1 VSVTCPHCKS
11 IGQVLDTRRYG
22 ETITRRRYC
31 AYCEAKW
38 TTRETGDDTEERLR
52 RENERLRTILSNIR
66 ASLAGAF
73 TELPHVGEGG
83 NISERATR
91 KHGA

>member
-1 VSVTCPHCKS
+1 MSVLCPHCKS
-11 IGQVLDTRRYG
+11 VGQVLDTRRYG

-31 AYCEAKW
+31 SECEARW
-38 TTRETGDDTEERLR
+38 TTRETGDESEERLR
-52 RENERLRTILSNIR
+52 RENDRLRSIICSIR

-73 TELPHVGEGG
+73 VELPHSGEGG

-91 KHGA
+91 KNGV